1 MKKRIRLTEQN
12 LHRIVKESV
21 KRILKET
28 VEQGVDP
35 KKFTIAM
42 NKLYSILG
50 EEVGGDD
57 LRESIA
63 SWFWCDWDG
72 KSKMVPC
79 KFDDR
84 GMFYLVYNM
93 CNYDIICLKD
103 NGKVDVA
110 NSNNEDA
117 AKLIRP
123 FLSAENGMRIVHNLY
138 GR

>member
-93 CNYDIICLKD
+93 CNFAVILKAYY
-103 NGKVDVA
+103 VIVTHIA
-110 NSNNEDA
+110 NSMIEVCF
-117 AKLIRP
+117 I
-123 FLSAENGMRIVHNLY
+123 
-138 GR
+138 